1 MNIPDPSLK
10 QLTALALLVVAGA
23 CSTMSSTSSVGA
35 STPAHNGSADVA
47 ARLAKYST
55 VRLAPD
61 LGALTANERKMIP
74 LLIDAAKAI
83 DDVFWVQAYG
93 DAPALLRSI
102 SDTATRQFVEYN
114 YGPWDRLDN
123 NHPFV
128 SGVGAR
134 PPGGNYYPP
143 GMTKTEFE
151 AEVAKSGGGARA
163 DSLKS
168 LYTMVRRDA
177 AGRLTTIPFSQFFAV
192 QHGRAADRLDEAA
205 ALADDPGL
213 RAYLTLR
220 AKALRTDDY
229 QPSDFAWMDMK
240 NNTLD
245 VVIGPIE
252 VYEDELFG
260 YKAADEA
267 YVLVKD
273 RDWSQRLAR
282 YTTLLPSLQRGLP
295 VSDDFKRETPGSESD
310 LNAYDLVYAS
320 GQANT
325 GAKTIAINL
334 PNDEEVQLKKGARR
348 LQLKNAMR
356 LKFDRI
362 MLPIADELIVE
373 DQVKNV
379 TFDSF
384 FENVMFH
391 EVAHGLGIK
400 NTINGRATVRQ
411 ALKERYSA
419 LEEGKADILGLY
431 MVRQLRA
438 RNELTGGRME
448 DNYVSF
454 LASIF
459 RSVRFGSGDAHGRA
473 NIAALNFLERL
484 GAFTR
489 EANGRYRVNYD
500 RMGTA
505 MDALSQTILTLQGTG
520 DYAGVG
526 AFQSEYGTISATLK
540 ADLDRLKVKGIPV
553 DIVYEQ

>member
-1 MNIPDPSLK
+1 MNNIPKTSFPRLAT
-10 QLTALALLVVAGA
+10 LALAAAAAA
-23 CSTMSSTSSVGA
+23 CSTTMSGTSRSA
-35 STPAHNGSADVA
+35 ATPARNASSDVA
-47 ARLAKYST
+47 VRLAKYAT
-55 VRLAPD
+55 VRLTPD
-61 LGALTANERKMIP
+61 LSALTESERKMIP
-74 LLIDAAKAI
+74 LLVDAAKAI
-83 DDVFWVQAYG
+83 DDVFWVQSYG
-93 DAPALLRSI
+93 DAQTLLRSI
-102 SDTATRQFVEYN
+102 SDPATRRFAEYN
-114 YGPWDRLDN
+114 YGPWDRLDD

-128 SGVGAR
+128 AGVGQR
-134 PPGGNYYPP
+134 PAGANYYPA
-143 GMTKTEFE
+143 GMTKAEFE
-151 AEVAKSGGGARA
+151 AEVAKGGGRA
-163 DSLKS
+163 DALKS

-177 AGRLTTIPFSQFFAV
+177 SGRLTTIPFSIFFAA
-192 QHGRAADRLDEAA
+192 QHERAARKLDEAA
-205 ALADDPGL
+205 ALAEDPGL
-213 RAYLTLR
+213 RTYLTLR

-229 QPSDFAWMDMK
+229 QPSDVAWMDMK

-252 VYEDELFG
+252 VYEDDLFG

-267 YVLVKD
+267 YLLVKD
-273 RDWSQRLAR
+273 REWSQRLAR
-282 YTTLLPSLQRGLP
+282 YATLLPSLQRGLP
-295 VSDDFKRETPGSESD
+295 VTDDFKRETPGSAAD

-334 PNDEEVQLKKGARR
+334 PNDEEVQLRKGARR

-356 LKFDRI
+356 VKFDRI
-362 MLPIADELIVE
+362 LRPIADELIAE
-373 DQVKNV
+373 DQLRNV

-400 NTINGRATVRQ
+400 NTITERGTVRQ

-448 DNYVSF
+448 DNYVAF

-489 EANGRYRVNYD
+489 ESNGRYRVNYD
-500 RMGTA
+500 RMQTA
-505 MDALSQTILTLQGTG
+505 MDALSETILTLQGTG

-526 AFQSEYGTISATLK
+526 AFQREYGTISATLK
-540 ADLDRLKVKGIPV
+540 ADLDRLNAKGIPV
-553 DIVYEQ
+553 DIVYEQE

>member
-1 MNIPDPSLK
+1 MNIPDPSLR
-10 QLTALALLVVAGA
+10 QLTALALLAVAGS
-23 CSTMSSTSSVGA
+23 CSTMSSSSGVGT
-35 STPAHNGSADVA
+35 STPPRNGSSDVA

-61 LGALTANERKMIP
+61 LSALTENERKMIP
-74 LLIDAAKAI
+74 LLIEAAKAI

-102 SDTATRQFVEYN
+102 SDPATRQFVEYN

-128 SGVGAR
+128 AGVGPR
-134 PPGGNYYPP
+134 PSGANYYPA
-143 GMTKTEFE
+143 GMTKAEFE
-151 AEVAKSGGGARA
+151 AEVAKGGARA

-177 AGRLTTIPFSQFFAV
+177 AGRLTAIPFSKFFAV
-192 QHGRAADRLDEAA
+192 QHGRAADHLDQAA

-213 RAYLTLR
+213 RAYLTLC

-229 QPSDFAWMDMK
+229 QSSDFAWMDMK

-273 RDWSQRLAR
+273 RDWSRRLAR

-295 VSDDFKRETPGSESD
+295 VSDDFKQETPGSESD

-325 GAKTIAINL
+325 GAKTLAINL
-334 PNDEEVQLKKGARR
+334 PNDEQVQLKKGARR

-362 MLPIADELIVE
+362 MLPIANELIAE

-438 RNELTGGRME
+438 RNELAGGRME
-448 DNYVSF
+448 DNYVAF

-489 EANGRYRVNYD
+489 EANGRYRVNFD
-500 RMGTA
+500 RMGSA

-520 DYAGVG
+520 DYQGVG
-526 AFQSEYGTISATLK
+526 AFQSEYGTISATLQ
-540 ADLDRLKVKGIPV
+540 ADLNRLKVKGIPV

>member
-1 MNIPDPSLK
+1 MNITKP
-10 QLTALALLVVAGA
+10 QLQRLAALAFVAAAGA
-23 CSTMSSTSSVGA
+23 CSTSVSSTSSGT
-35 STPAHNGSADVA
+35 STPVRGSSSDVA
-47 ARLAKYST
+47 ARLAKYAT

-61 LGALTANERKMIP
+61 LSVLTESERKMIP
-74 LLIDAAKAI
+74 LLVDAAKAI
-83 DDVFWVQAYG
+83 DDVFWIQAYG
-93 DAPALLRSI
+93 DAQALLRSI
-102 SDTATRQFVEYN
+102 PDPAARRFAEYN
-114 YGPWDRLDN
+114 YGPWDRLDD

-128 SGVGAR
+128 GGVGPR
-134 PPGGNYYPP
+134 PAGANYYPG
-143 GMTKTEFE
+143 GMSKAEFE
-151 AEVAKSGGGARA
+151 AEVAKGGSRA

-168 LYTMVRRDA
+168 LYAMVRRDA
-177 AGRLTTIPFSQFFAV
+177 NGKLTAIPFSKFFAA
-192 QHGRAADRLDEAA
+192 QHEQAARKLDEAA
-205 ALADDPGL
+205 ALAEDAGL

-220 AKALRTDDY
+220 AEALRTDDY

-273 RDWSQRLAR
+273 REWSRRLAR
-282 YTTLLPSLQRGLP
+282 YATLLPSLQRGLP
-295 VSDDFKRETPGSESD
+295 VGEDFKRETPGSESD

-362 MLPIADELIVE
+362 LMPIAGELIAD

-400 NTINGRATVRQ
+400 NTINGRGTVRQ

-431 MVRQLRA
+431 MVRQLRG
-438 RNELTGGRME
+438 RNDLTGGRME

-489 EANGRYRVNYD
+489 DANGRYRVNYD
-500 RMGTA
+500 RMQTA
-505 MDALSQTILTLQGTG
+505 MDALSETILTLQGTG
-520 DYAGVG
+520 NYEGVG
-526 AFQSEYGTISATLK
+526 AFQREYGTIPATLK
-540 ADLDRLKVKGIPV
+540 ADLDRLRKKGIPV
-553 DIVYEQ
+553 DIVYEQE